1 MEKPLISLILVCLV
15 IGVYSYLASVSIYR
29 VLTHE
34 VSILFDYRKERTFF
48 YNVTMHNILNIVAIT
63 SILYIGY
70 ILWAVKLKIPTV
82 VVGLLVIAMVVSFVR
97 RLYKIIYLLK
107 VCETGSLDNL
117 SEEDKKLVMKKRQL
131 VEEIIEKEEKHE
143 ELRKENIELRLEGI
157 YLKIMSWL
165 GE

>member
-1 MEKPLISLILVCLV
+1 
-15 IGVYSYLASVSIYR
+15 
-29 VLTHE
+29 
-34 VSILFDYRKERTFF
+34 
-48 YNVTMHNILNIVAIT
+48 MHNILNIVAIP

-82 VVGLLVIAMVVSFVR
+82 VVGLLVIAMVISFVR

-143 ELRKENIELRLEGI
+143 ELRKENIELRLENI